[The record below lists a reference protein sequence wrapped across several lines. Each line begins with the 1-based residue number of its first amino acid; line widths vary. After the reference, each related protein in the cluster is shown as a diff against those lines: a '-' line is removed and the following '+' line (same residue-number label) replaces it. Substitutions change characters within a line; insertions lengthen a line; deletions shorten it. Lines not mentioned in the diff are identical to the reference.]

1 MDVLSMLP
9 QRVCFQPLFQAS
21 RLSPRAPRVFGYEG
35 SSRDRRRVCCESF
48 SSIGE
53 KCVKICGVVSKQDA
67 AFAASKGADFIGMI
81 LWPKAGRSVSLET
94 AKSIAHEAIINGS
107 TPVGVFVD
115 EDADMIDSISKE
127 IGISTVQL
135 HGDEARKSFKNLPE
149 RLRVIYVV
157 HANSDGEI
165 QTEIPDLVDRRPD
178 WFLVDSLK
186 GGSGSKFD
194 WQNVKPP
201 KGSHFGWLLAGG
213 ITDENVTSAI
223 KIAQP
228 DGVDV
233 SSGVCDAGGLRK
245 DPAKMLAYVK
255 QANAAFAALHYE

>member
-1 MDVLSMLP
+1 
-9 QRVCFQPLFQAS
+9 
-21 RLSPRAPRVFGYEG
+21 
-35 SSRDRRRVCCESF
+35 
-48 SSIGE
+48 
-53 KCVKICGVVSKQDA
+53 VKICGVVSEQDA
-67 AFAASKGADFIGMI
+67 EFAASKGADFIGMI

-94 AKSIAHEAIINGS
+94 AKSIAHEAAVNGS

-115 EDADMIDSISKE
+115 EDADTIDSISKE
-127 IGISTVQL
+127 VGICTVQL
-135 HGDEARKSFKNLPE
+135 HGDEARKSFKYLPE

-194 WQNVKPP
+194 WRNVKPP
-201 KGSHFGWLLAGG
+201 KGSRFGWLLAGG
-213 ITDENVTSAI
+213 ITDENVISAI
-223 KIAQP
+223 QIAKP

-233 SSGVCDAGGLRK
+233 SSGVCDASGLRK
-245 DPAKMLAYVK
+245 DPTKMSAYVK
-255 QANAAFAALHYE
+255 HAKAAFASLHNN

>member
-1 MDVLSMLP
+1 MLH
-9 QRVCFQPLFQAS
+9 QRVCFQVP
-21 RLSPRAPRVFGYEG
+21 RLPPRAPRVYGYVG
-35 SSRDRRRVCCESF
+35 SHRDSSRLGCQSF
-48 SSIGE
+48 SSAGE
-53 KCVKICGVVSKQDA
+53 KVVKICGVVCEQDA

-94 AKSIAHEAIINGS
+94 AKAIAHEAAINGS

-115 EDADMIDSISKE
+115 EDAETIDSISRE

-135 HGDEARKSFKNLPE
+135 HGDVARSSFKNLPE

-165 QTEIPDLVDRRPD
+165 QTQIPDLVDRRPD

-201 KGSHFGWLLAGG
+201 KGSRFGWLLAGG
-213 ITDENVTSAI
+213 INDENVRSAI
-223 KIAQP
+223 QIAQP

-233 SSGVCDAGGLRK
+233 SSGVCDASGLRK
-245 DPAKMLAYVK
+245 DATKILAYVE
-255 QANAAFAALHYE
+255 QAKAAFAAQHSG